1 MSIPFYD
8 HTVLHREL
16 EPALGAAVARVLASG
31 RLDWGP
37 EVPAFEAEFA
47 RWLGVAHAVGTNSG
61 TAALKVA
68 LLGLGIGRGD
78 EVITVPNSD
87 IGSTA
92 AIHHAGATAV
102 WVDVESGTGNIDP
115 AEVEAA
121 VTPRTAALLP
131 VDLYGHPA
139 DLPALCT
146 IAKRHGLAIVEDAC
160 LALGASID
168 DRGVGQWADVT
179 CFSFSPS
186 KHLGAYGSGGAAVT
200 GDAALARRMER
211 FAGYGQDRER
221 HLPGG
226 FAAAPLEH
234 LCEGLNERLDEL
246 QAAILRL
253 KLRHV
258 EKLIHGHVER
268 AAVFTDALADTPIRT
283 PTVRPGHVHT
293 YRNYVVHLE
302 ERDRVRG
309 RLAQDGIATGL
320 HYAPPLHRQPVY
332 RETAAAKRPFPVADR
347 LGETLLSLPIG
358 AHLDHDDCRRV
369 ADALAVALGATARRL
384 EDRQ

>member
-1 MSIPFYD
+1 MPIPFYD
-8 HTVLHREL
+8 HAAVHREL
-16 EPALGAAVARVLASG
+16 RPELDAAFARVLASG

-37 EVPAFEAEFA
+37 EVPAFEDEFA
-47 RWLGVAHAVGTNSG
+47 RWLGVSRAVGTNSG

-102 WVDVESGTGNIDP
+102 WVDVEPDTGNIDP
-115 AEVEAA
+115 IEVEAA

-139 DLPALCT
+139 DMPALCA

-160 LALGASID
+160 LSLGASID
-168 DRGVGQWADVT
+168 GRGVGRWADVT
-179 CFSFSPS
+179 CFSFAPS
-186 KHLGAYGSGGAAVT
+186 KHLGAHGSGGAAVT
-200 GDAALARRMER
+200 DDAALARRMER

-221 HLPGG
+221 HYRGG
-226 FAAAPLEH
+226 LAPPPLDH
-234 LCEGLNERLDEL
+234 RCEGLNERLDEL
-246 QAAILRL
+246 QAALLRV
-253 KLRHV
+253 KLPHLQAIV
-258 EKLIHGHVER
+258 DGYVER
-268 AAVFTDALADTPIRT
+268 AAAYSEALVSTPVRT
-283 PTVRPGHVHT
+283 PVVRPDHVHAF
-293 YRNYVVHLE
+293 RNYVVHLA
-302 ERDRVRG
+302 ERDRVRA
-309 RLAQDGIATGL
+309 RLAEEEIATGL

-332 RETAAAKRPFPVADR
+332 RETAAARRPFPVADR

-358 AHLDHDDCRRV
+358 AHLDHRDCRQV
-369 ADALAVALGATARRL
+369 ANALAAAAS
-384 EDRQ
+384 

>member
-1 MSIPFYD
+1 MPIPFYD

-16 EPALGAAVARVLASG
+16 EPALGAAFAKVLEGG

-37 EVPAFEAEFA
+37 EVPAFEAELA

-61 TAALKVA
+61 TAALKLA

-102 WVDVESGTGNIDP
+102 WVDVEPDTGNIDP
-115 AEVEAA
+115 TEADAA

-139 DLPALCT
+139 DLPALRA
-146 IAKRHGLAIVEDAC
+146 IAGRHGLAIVEDAC

-168 DRGVGQWADVT
+168 GRGVGQWADVT

-186 KHLGAYGSGGAAVT
+186 KHLGGYGSGGAAAT
-200 GDAALARRMER
+200 DDAALAGRMER
-211 FAGYGQDRER
+211 LAGYGQDRER
-221 HLPGG
+221 HYPGG

-234 LCEGLNERLDEL
+234 LCEGHNERLDEL
-246 QAAILRL
+246 QAAMLRV

-258 EKLIHGHVER
+258 ENLIRGHIER
-268 AAVFTDALADTPIRT
+268 ASVYTDALAGTAIRA
-283 PTVRPGHVHT
+283 PSVRPGHVHSF
-293 YRNYVVHLE
+293 RNYVVHLE
-302 ERDRVRG
+302 ERDRVRR
-309 RLAQDGIATGL
+309 RLADDGIATGL

-332 RETAAAKRPFPVADR
+332 RETRMARRPFPVADR
-347 LGETLLSLPIG
+347 LGDTLLSLPVG
-358 AHLDHDDCRRV
+358 PHLEPADCRR
-369 ADALAVALGATARRL
+369 LAESLFGAR
-384 EDRQ
+384 

>member
-1 MSIPFYD
+1 MPIPFYD
-8 HTVLHREL
+8 HAVVYREL
-16 EPALGAAVARVLASG
+16 KPALDAALAGVLASG

-47 RWLGVAHAVGTNSG
+47 EWLGIGHAVGTNSG

-102 WVDVESGTGNIDP
+102 WVDVEPDTGNIDP
-115 AEVEAA
+115 VQVDAA
-121 VTPRTAALLP
+121 VTPRTAAILP

-139 DLPALCT
+139 DMPALR
-146 IAKRHGLAIVEDAC
+146 AVAGRHGLAVVEDAC
-160 LALGASID
+160 LSLGASID
-168 DRGVGQWADVT
+168 GRGVGQWADVT
-179 CFSFSPS
+179 CFSFAPS
-186 KHLGAYGSGGAAVT
+186 KHLGAFGSGGAAVT
-200 GDAALARRMER
+200 GDPTLARRMVR

-221 HLPGG
+221 HYPEGP
-226 FAAAPLEH
+226 APPPLDH
-234 LCEGLNERLDEL
+234 LSEGLNERLDEI
-246 QAAILRL
+246 QAAVLRV
-253 KLRHV
+253 KLPRLR
-258 EKLIHGHVER
+258 ETIDGHVAR
-268 AAVFTDALADTPIRT
+268 AGACTDALAGTSVRA

-293 YRNYVVHLE
+293 FRNYVVHLE
-302 ERDRVRG
+302 GRDAVRR
-309 RLAQDGIATGL
+309 RLAEDGIATGL

-347 LGETLLSLPIG
+347 LGDTLLSLPVG
-358 AHLDHDDCRRV
+358 PHLDPGTCRRV
-369 ADALAVALGATARRL
+369 ATALAAAAS
-384 EDRQ
+384 

>member
-1 MSIPFYD
+1 MPIPFYD
-8 HTVLHREL
+8 HASQNREL
-16 EPALGAAVARVLASG
+16 RPELDAAVARVLASG

-37 EVPAFEAEFA
+37 EVPAFEAAFA
-47 RWLGVAHAVGTNSG
+47 KWLGVARAVGTNSG

-102 WVDVESGTGNIDP
+102 WVDVEPDTGNIDP
-115 AEVEAA
+115 VEVEAA

-139 DLPALCT
+139 DMPALRA
-146 IAKRHGLAIVEDAC
+146 IAKRRGLAIVEDAC
-160 LALGASID
+160 LSLGASID
-168 DRGVGQWADVT
+168 GRGVGRWADVT
-179 CFSFSPS
+179 CFSFAPS

-200 GDAALARRMER
+200 DDAALARRMER

-221 HLPGG
+221 HYRGG
-226 FAAAPLEH
+226 LAPPPLDH
-234 LCEGLNERLDEL
+234 WCEGLNERLDEL
-246 QAAILRL
+246 QAALLRV
-253 KLRHV
+253 KLPHLQGIV
-258 EKLIHGHVER
+258 DGYVER
-268 AAVFTDALADTPIRT
+268 AAAYSEALAGTPVRT
-283 PTVRPGHVHT
+283 PVVRLGHVHT
-293 YRNYVVHLE
+293 FRNYVVHVA
-302 ERDRVRG
+302 ERDRVRA
-309 RLAQDGIATGL
+309 RLAEEEIATGL

-332 RETAAAKRPFPVADR
+332 RETAAARRPFPVADR

-358 AHLDHDDCRRV
+358 AHLDHYDCRRV
-369 ADALAVALGATARRL
+369 ANALAAAAS
-384 EDRQ
+384 